1 MKKKLVIITI
11 ACVAAMS
18 VAACGSVD
26 GEKSTDSSPSD
37 KQQSTEIHKT
47 ENSAADID
55 HNGSADDQDDA
66 TVHSTEEDAK
76 PDTTS
81 SSEDPVS
88 DNTQSNTQ
96 SNTETDN
103 ASESNPAD
111 IEVNSE
117 EDGQKLL
124 MAILGTE
131 DDETGYTYSFGYIDT
146 FTIDG
151 VEYYGYTWSW
161 LVDGDHMSRL
171 TDILVQTDGSAVY
184 QGEYDGENWEINS
197 GNMLES

>member
-26 GEKSTDSSPSD
+26 GEKDTDSPAAD
-37 KQQSTEIHKT
+37 QQQTTEIHNMD
-47 ENSAADID
+47 NSAADTD
-55 HNGSADDQDDA
+55 SNGGADNQDDV
-66 TVHSTEEDAK
+66 TVPSTEEDAK
-76 PDTTS
+76 PDTIS
-81 SSEDPVS
+81 SSEDTVS
-88 DNTQSNTQ
+88 DNTQNESQ
-96 SNTETDN
+96 TD

-111 IEVNSE
+111 ITVNSE

-161 LVDGDHMSRL
+161 LVDGDHLSRL
-171 TDILVQTDGSAVY
+171 TDILVRTDGSAVY

-197 GNMLES
+197 GNMLQS